1 MSIKQG
7 TLIKWKYGF
16 IFLSFIEF
24 ILLILGVTL
33 PIARIDEF
41 WVFTSEFSILSIAR
55 DLMINNEFLLSIIVI
70 SFGLIFPLIKIICRH
85 TNIQFINRY
94 HLHKFS
100 MVDIFLISFLVFS
113 SKASSF
119 FDLKLLMG
127 FYFLLASIILGYSQ
141 IIFKKFL
148 NKSFI

>member
-1 MSIKQG
+1 MIFKRG
-7 TLIKWKYGF
+7 TFIQRKHIF

-33 PIARIDEF
+33 PIAKIDEF

-55 DLMINNEFLLSIIVI
+55 DLMINNEFFLSVIVI
-70 SFGLIFPLIKIICRH
+70 SFGLVFPLIKIISRH

-94 HLHKFS
+94 NLHKFS

-119 FDLKLLMG
+119 FDMKLLSG
-127 FYFLLASIILGYSQ
+127 FYFLLASILLGYSQ
-141 IIFKKFL
+141 IIFKNFFK
-148 NKSFI
+148 

>member
-7 TLIKWKYGF
+7 TLIQWKYGF

-24 ILLILGVTL
+24 IFLILGVTL
-33 PIARIDEF
+33 PIAQIDEF
-41 WVFTSEFSILSIAR
+41 WFFTSEFSILSIAK
-55 DLMINNEFLLSIIVI
+55 DLMINNEFLLSVIVI
-70 SFGLIFPLIKIICRH
+70 SFGLVFPLIKIISRH

-94 HLHKFS
+94 NLHKFS

-119 FDLKLLMG
+119 FDLNLLMG

-141 IIFKKFL
+141 IIFKNFL
-148 NKSFI
+148 NKSDI

>member
-7 TLIKWKYGF
+7 TLIKWKHGF

-94 HLHKFS
+94 NLHKFS

-119 FDLKLLMG
+119 FDLKLLIG
-127 FYFLLASIILGYSQ
+127 FYFLYEVPIKTKAGNDL
-141 IIFKKFL
+141 
-148 NKSFI
+148 

>member
-7 TLIKWKYGF
+7 NLIRWKYGF
-16 IFLSFIEF
+16 IFLSSIEF

-33 PIARIDEF
+33 PIAKIDEF
-41 WVFTSEFSILSIAR
+41 WIFTSEFSILSIAI
-55 DLMINNEFLLSIIVI
+55 DLMINNEFVLGVIVI
-70 SFGLIFPLIKIICRH
+70 GFGLIFPLIKIIFRH

-94 HLHKFS
+94 NLHKFS

-119 FDLKLLMG
+119 FDLKLLLG

-141 IIFKKFL
+141 IIFKNFL
-148 NKSFI
+148 NKSVI